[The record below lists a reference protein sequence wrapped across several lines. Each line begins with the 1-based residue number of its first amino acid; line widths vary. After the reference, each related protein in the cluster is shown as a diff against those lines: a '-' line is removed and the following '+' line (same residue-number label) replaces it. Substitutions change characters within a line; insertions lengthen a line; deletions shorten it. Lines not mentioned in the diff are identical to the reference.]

1 MKKQRFPHVLPLAVP
16 TAILILCF
24 LAACGA
30 GGGAPGATT
39 NLEGAPEDLLKQ
51 ILAEAT
57 ASFDD
62 DRSMPMVFYAEVTA
76 ENSQNQIGLSGADFD
91 KYVTS
96 ASVATAAIATF
107 AHEAALIRAK
117 DAASA
122 AEIKK
127 LIAADGGY
135 DSRKWICVMPEKS
148 CVIESGNYVLL
159 AVSRAEVVDAI
170 VAAFTDAAGNV
181 GEPNEFFTFD
191 GEQPE
196 GGGMGLSLGSG
207 PAPL

>member
-1 MKKQRFPHVLPLAVP
+1 MKNKHLGPFPLFAALVAAPVLCLLV
-16 TAILILCF
+16 
-24 LAACGA
+24 ACGA
-30 GGGAPGATT
+30 GGASGGTT

-62 DRSMPMVFYAEVTA
+62 DRSMPMVFYTEVTA
-76 ENSQNQIGLSGADFD
+76 ESSQNQIGLSGTDFE
-91 KYVTS
+91 KYVSS

-117 DAASA
+117 DPASA

-127 LIAADGGY
+127 LVAAEGGY

-148 CVIESGNYVLL
+148 SVIESGSYVLL

-170 VAAFTDAAGNV
+170 VAAFTEAAGSV
-181 GEPNEFFTFD
+181 GERNDFFAFD
-191 GEQPE
+191 GEMPE
-196 GGGMGLSLGSG
+196 GGGMGLSLGGG